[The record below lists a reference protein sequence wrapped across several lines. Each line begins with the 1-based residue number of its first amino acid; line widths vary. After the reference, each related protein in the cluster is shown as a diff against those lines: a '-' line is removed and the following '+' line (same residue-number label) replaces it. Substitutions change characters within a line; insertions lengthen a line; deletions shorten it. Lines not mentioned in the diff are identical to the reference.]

1 MISEYEQYYETGG
14 TYVLPVEVFN
24 QLLEENKHLL
34 ELQKNMDK
42 QYAKLES
49 NWNELK
55 EHFKKQAIDLEMKRE
70 DISADTYIDRK
81 MFLKEVLFK
90 MQEIESGKND

>member
-1 MISEYEQYYETGG
+1 MDIEAVNSLIDDYKGLIESYRKE
-14 TYVLPVEVFN
+14 N
-24 QLLEENKHLL
+24 QHLQD
-34 ELQKNMDK
+34 LQKNMDK

-55 EHFKKQAIDLEMKRE
+55 EHLKKQTIDLEMKRE

-90 MQEIESGKND
+90 MQEIESGKNE